1 MIPVPVEKSLRCFA
15 QTCVSVLDV
24 KNTSEDATIEADVYE
39 DDDDDD
45 GDDDDDEDV

>member
-1 MIPVPVEKSLRCFA
+1 MCKCVECE
-15 QTCVSVLDV
+15 
-24 KNTSEDATIEADVYE
+24 NTSEDATIEADVYE